1 MSRLPP
7 AMRSGD
13 KTLVRRLR
21 IKHSVS
27 PDDSQILDGESWK
40 SNATHEPSFSST
52 FANPTTI
59 AIPSQ
64 SSTTDNTPSTT
75 SSEPS
80 QPNLSHS
87 SSPTISARDLWSN
100 ALQELPNRQQET
112 LREIQ
117 HSATAQQ
124 PLSKTLEELI
134 SITRRKQEECE
145 KKSHKFRFRGREII
159 LRDIAGKIIIWLN
172 KFKEIGDIAVNFD
185 PVHASLP
192 WVGVRFL
199 LQVLCKPFQG
209 RSHTK
214 LYQR

>member
-1 MSRLPP
+1 
-7 AMRSGD
+7 MRPGD
-13 KTLVRRLR
+13 ETLIRRVRINR
-21 IKHSVS
+21 SVS
-27 PDDSQILDGESWK
+27 LEDSQTLDGESSN
-40 SNATHEPSFSST
+40 SNATHEPSLSSA

-59 AIPSQ
+59 AISSQ

-75 SSEPS
+75 SSAPS
-80 QPNLSHS
+80 QPNLPHS
-87 SSPTISARDLWSN
+87 SLPATSARDLWSH
-100 ALQELPNRQQET
+100 ALQKLPSRQQET
-112 LREIQ
+112 IRQIQ
-117 HSATAQQ
+117 HSATTQQ

-192 WVGVRFL
+192 WAGVRFL
-199 LQVLCKPFQG
+199 LQVL
-209 RSHTK
+209 
-214 LYQR
+214 